1 MHFCSRM
8 RDFHVKYCGKI
19 SKKYTANIKI
29 FYYLCIMI
37 SIQKNIRQ
45 ILSDRGILQKQVAN
59 KLGMS
64 DQAFSNWFTRKSDL
78 TFDQIQRIC
87 EAAGISLVDVVTYPV
102 KYIPE
107 SEAQPNC
114 EECQKKQKMIDN
126 LTELLDIYKAK
137 SKKK

>member
-1 MHFCSRM
+1 
-8 RDFHVKYCGKI
+8 
-19 SKKYTANIKI
+19 
-29 FYYLCIMI
+29 MI
-37 SIQKNIRQ
+37 SIQKNIRS

-87 EAAGISLVDVVTYPV
+87 EAADISLVDVVTYPV

-107 SEAQPNC
+107 SDAKPNC